1 LTKIN
6 DKVGNEIAKVINT
19 ELYVIK
25 HNND

>member
-25 HNND
+25 HKQ